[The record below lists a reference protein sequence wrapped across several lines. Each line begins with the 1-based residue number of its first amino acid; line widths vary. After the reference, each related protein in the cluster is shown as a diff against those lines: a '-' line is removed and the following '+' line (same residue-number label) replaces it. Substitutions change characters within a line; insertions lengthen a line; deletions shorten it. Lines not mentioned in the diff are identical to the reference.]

1 MLEIYIDN
9 TSLDLPDAFELESE
23 ESNPLFAFNSL
34 TEGSF
39 CYTVSIPYSPKNA
52 RLANWPQRLEASA
65 NHIMRKN
72 CEIRDNHRNIDQGLA
87 LFSKSTRTSL
97 DLSIGTGESAFVNLA
112 KNLKI
117 KDGDYPEMS
126 FNRYNHT
133 DYVTYPE
140 SAFCLACVYNGS
152 IMSGY
157 STNNGI
163 IMGFS
168 NDARGFQNG
177 FSDNSGILRQY
188 ISPFMFFFYI
198 FDFWAS
204 KLGYYIDFKI
214 AQDDERLNS
223 FIYSPNVMYS
233 DTVTSFRPSDFLP
246 DVSLLDLIVAFKQAT
261 FLQIFVDETARCI
274 TIDDIS
280 NIKKWPVID
289 ITDMVELDYEE
300 SHSDI
305 IRNVK
310 VTRKAEETD
319 DEQKNVVDT
328 YTGKFIGVFQSS
340 NTLPLASDYEDKDLL
355 YVVNDG
361 VFYKNTFVE
370 SGGLFIQKWMRSGA
384 NEAEHTLNIVDLT
397 GEDFNVDLTA
407 TIWNERREIVA
418 YPSGEF
424 DGFIL
429 CPVVAQ
435 KGELIGYSEDKRA
448 KTTFTPRFVISRGMF
463 LQSID
468 DDDFPYFAPFRYA
481 SNSVFNIYQNLDG
494 TPGTNFKES
503 LLFSDWVIEDGVAVD
518 RGLYESKI
526 KTLLNYTVNK
536 RIFTF
541 YLNIKNKQQREK
553 LKFTNLV
560 SVNGTKFLIKKRKL
574 RRSHSGFIKGSYI
587 ECVPFT
593 A

>member
-9 TSLDLPDAFELESE
+9 TTLELPNAFELESE
-23 ESNPLFAFNSL
+23 ESNPLFAFDSL

-112 KNLKI
+112 KNIKI
-117 KDGDYPEMS
+117 KNGDYPTMT
-126 FNRYNHT
+126 FDKYNHT
-133 DYVTYPE
+133 DYVSYPN
-140 SAFCLACVYNGS
+140 SAFCLACVFNGA
-152 IMSGY
+152 ITAGY
-157 STNNGI
+157 STNNLIVSGY
-163 IMGFS
+163 S

-177 FSDNSGILRQY
+177 FEDNTGILRNY

-198 FDFWAS
+198 FDFWAT

-223 FIYSPNVMYS
+223 FIYSPNIIYAAY
-233 DTVTSFRPSDFLP
+233 TSSFSPSDFLP
-246 DVSLLDLIVAFKQAT
+246 DVSLLDIVVAFKQAT
-261 FLQIFVDETARCI
+261 FLQIFVDETAKSI

-280 NIKKWPVID
+280 NIKKWPVVD

-305 IRNVK
+305 IQNVK
-310 VTRKAEETD
+310 VTRKTDEED
-319 DEQKNVVDT
+319 DEQKNVIDT
-328 YTGKFIGVFQSS
+328 YTGNFIGVWQSAVS
-340 NTLPLASDYEDKDLL
+340 LPQASDYEDKDILF
-355 YVVNDG
+355 VINDG
-361 VFYKNTFVE
+361 VFYKNTYID
-370 SGGLFIQKWMRSGA
+370 SGGSFIQQWRRAGA
-384 NEAEHTLNIVDLT
+384 NEAEHILNVVDIT
-397 GEDFNVDLTA
+397 GEDFNVDITA
-407 TIWNERREIVA
+407 TLWNERREIIA

-429 CPVVAQ
+429 CPVASQ
-435 KGELIGYSEDKRA
+435 KGEIIDYSEEKRN
-448 KTTFTPRFVISRGMF
+448 KTKFETRFLISRGIF

-468 DDDFPYFAPFRYA
+468 DDNFPYYAPFRFA
-481 SNSVFNIYQNLDG
+481 SNSRFNIYNNLDG
-494 TPGTNFKES
+494 TPGSNFKES

-536 RIFTF
+536 RVFTF
-541 YLNIKNKQQREK
+541 YINIKNKQQREK